1 VKTSYGGAILIR
13 NDAESRK
20 LALYQQQEAAMQQA
34 LPVPDEDKPSKSG
47 QATPMEVVDSP
58 LRAGDLHYGYQAVAD
73 NLPNDPRIHAEKG
86 SKKMF
91 FKNFLDARVN
101 YVILPLAQRLLVLAQ
116 TKDVSGEGYTTAV
129 ILHEI
134 SHGLGPAF
142 AHVDGKQVDINEA
155 IGPSTAGWRRPRPT
169 YGDLSGE
176 MAGGPEAAAGE
187 RTEQRLRVVRRG
199 MFRSL
204 RFGTAE
210 AHGRAQMMEFN
221 YLLEHKALTQ
231 GADGRYTIDYAAMSG
246 AIAGLDEKLLLLEAN
261 GDRAGAEAWFAKY
274 DVMPLPLVQALDTTN
289 DIPIDITPKFE
300 LSPEARAMRRPA
312 LCCVAFL
319 LAALPCAPAIAQ
331 KPLVL
336 HHHDAA
342 HQLPGT
348 IIVPASDFYLNMA
361 EGDSNDGRFPA
372 GTWFFNENTIN
383 LGAAADVTAA
393 IPVHEAGC
401 TTCLCAAS
409 ARRPARSG

>member
-1 VKTSYGGAILIR
+1 MAEDLRAAAKLSSDAAFAHYLNLRADALLSDDYYASDIAWLDLKDPKVDLIFAPYEVYLDGVLGVKTSYGGAILIR

-142 AHVDGKQVDINEA
+142 AHVDGKQVAINEA
-155 IGPSTAGWRRPRPT
+155 IGPAYSGLEEAKADVTGILLAKWLVDRKLLPASELNSV
-169 YGDLSGE
+169 YGSYV
-176 MAGGPEAAAGE
+176 GGI
-187 RTEQRLRVVRRG
+187 
-199 MFRSL
+199 FRSL

-231 GADGRYTIDYAAMSG
+231 GADGRYAIDYAAMPG

-274 DVMPLPLVQALDTTN
+274 DVMPPALVQALDTTN

-300 LSPEARAMRRPA
+300 LSPEARP
-312 LCCVAFL
+312 
-319 LAALPCAPAIAQ
+319 
-331 KPLVL
+331 
-336 HHHDAA
+336 
-342 HQLPGT
+342 
-348 IIVPASDFYLNMA
+348 
-361 EGDSNDGRFPA
+361 
-372 GTWFFNENTIN
+372 
-383 LGAAADVTAA
+383 
-393 IPVHEAGC
+393 
-401 TTCLCAAS
+401 
-409 ARRPARSG
+409 